1 VTRLLLIR
9 HAHAGDRA
17 RWRGPDDQ
25 RPLSEKGWRQ
35 ARGLV
40 ALLGDDGLARIASS
54 PSLRCV
60 QTVLPLA
67 EARGLQVEEDPRLHE
82 GTDPHEAFVALEA
95 DLHAGSSVA
104 ASTHGDLMPAILD
117 LAAERGAVL
126 PPDVRWPK
134 GCTWVLDHEDGR
146 WLGARFLPPP
156 EA

>member
-1 VTRLLLIR
+1 MTRLLLIR
-9 HAHAGDRA
+9 HAHAGDRTK
-17 RWRGPDDQ
+17 WRGPDDQ

-40 ALLGDDGLARIASS
+40 PLLSEDGLARIRSS

-82 GTDPHEAFVALEA
+82 GTDPHDAFAALEA
-95 DLHAGSSVA
+95 DLETISVA
-104 ASTHGDLMPAILD
+104 ASTHGDLLPAILD
-117 LAAERGAVL
+117 LAADRGAVL

-134 GCTWVLDHEDGR
+134 GCTWILDHEDGR

>member
-1 VTRLLLIR
+1 MTRLLLIR

-17 RWRGPDDQ
+17 VWRGPDDQ

-40 ALLGDDGLARIASS
+40 PLLAADEVGRITSS

-67 EARGLQVEEDPRLHE
+67 EARRLRVDEDPRLCE
-82 GTDPHEAFVALEA
+82 GADPVDAFAALEA
-95 DLHAGSSVA
+95 DLETFSVA
-104 ASTHGDLMPAILD
+104 ASTHGDLVPAILD
-117 LAAERGAVL
+117 LAAERGALL

-134 GCTWVLDHEDGR
+134 GSTWILDREDGR
-146 WLGARFLPPP
+146 WLEARFLPPP
-156 EA
+156 NA

>member
-1 VTRLLLIR
+1 MNRLLLIR

-40 ALLGDDGLARIASS
+40 ALLSGDGLARVRSS

-82 GTDPHEAFVALEA
+82 GTDPLVAFSALEA
-95 DLHAGSSVA
+95 DLQSISVA

-117 LAAERGAVL
+117 LAADRGAVL

>member
-1 VTRLLLIR
+1 MTRLLLIR

-40 ALLGDDGLARIASS
+40 ALLSNDGVARITSS

-67 EARGLQVEEDPRLHE
+67 EARGLQVEEDARLHE
-82 GTDPHEAFVALEA
+82 GTDPHAAFLALEA
-95 DLHAGSSVA
+95 DLQAGSVA

-117 LAAERGAVL
+117 LAAERGAAL

-134 GCTWVLDHEDGR
+134 GCTWVLEHEAGR
-146 WLGARFLPPP
+146 WLEARFLPPP
-156 EA
+156 EV

>member
-1 VTRLLLIR
+1 MTRLLLIR
-9 HAHAGDRA
+9 HAHAGDRTK
-17 RWRGPDDQ
+17 WRGPDDQ

-40 ALLGDDGLARIASS
+40 SLLSEDGLTRIRSS

-82 GTDPHEAFVALEA
+82 GTDPHEAFTALES
-95 DLHAGSSVA
+95 DLKTISVA
-104 ASTHGDLMPAILD
+104 ASTHGDLLPAILD
-117 LAAERGAVL
+117 LAADRGAVL

-134 GCTWVLDHEDGR
+134 GCTWILDHEDGR

>member
-1 VTRLLLIR
+1 MTRLLLIR
-9 HAHAGDRA
+9 HAHAGDRT
-17 RWRGPDDQ
+17 RWRGPDDE

-40 ALLGDDGLARIASS
+40 ALLSEGGVARITSS

-67 EARGLQVEEDPRLHE
+67 EARGLQVEEDARLHE
-82 GTDPHEAFVALEA
+82 GADPHAAFTALEA
-95 DLHAGSSVA
+95 DLRTGSVA
-104 ASTHGDLMPAILD
+104 ASTHGDLLPAILD
-117 LAAERGAVL
+117 LAADRGAVL

-134 GCTWVLDHEDGR
+134 GCTWVLDHEDGQ
-146 WLGARFLPPP
+146 WLGARFLPPT

>member
-40 ALLGDDGLARIASS
+40 PLLSADAVGRIASS

-67 EARGLQVEEDPRLHE
+67 EARGLHVEEDPRLLE
-82 GTDPHEAFVALEA
+82 GTDPHEAFTSLEA
-95 DLHAGSSVA
+95 ELATISVA
-104 ASTHGDLMPAILD
+104 ASTHGDLVPAILD
-117 LAAERGAVL
+117 LAADRGARL
-126 PPDVRWPK
+126 PADVRWPK
-134 GCTWVLDHEDGR
+134 GCTWVLEHEDGR
-146 WLGARFLPPP
+146 WLGAHFLPPP
-156 EA
+156 QS

>member
-1 VTRLLLIR
+1 MTRLLLIR

-17 RWRGPDDQ
+17 RWRGPDTQ

-40 ALLGDDGLARIASS
+40 TLLSDGSLAGIRSS

-60 QTVLPLA
+60 QTVVPLA
-67 EARGLQVEEDPRLHE
+67 EARGLQIEEDSRLHE

-95 DLHAGSSVA
+95 ELQTGSLA
-104 ASTHGDLMPAILD
+104 ASTHGDLVPALLD

-146 WLGARFLPPP
+146 WLGALYLPPP

>member
-1 VTRLLLIR
+1 MTRLLLIR

-40 ALLGDDGLARIASS
+40 PLLSDDGLARIRSS

-82 GTDPHEAFVALEA
+82 GTDPHLAFIGLEA
-95 DLHAGSSVA
+95 DLQSISVA
-104 ASTHGDLMPAILD
+104 ASTTSGLD
-117 LAAERGAVL
+117 STAARI
-126 PPDVRWPK
+126 R
-134 GCTWVLDHEDGR
+134 
-146 WLGARFLPPP
+146 
-156 EA
+156 